1 MRAEVVEYSARS
13 GNSETQEAI
22 SWPRA
27 LEAARLRELACKTRA
42 SVFTDAS
49 LGAEAAA
56 FLRAT
61 QQSCALFEAIR

>member
-1 MRAEVVEYSARS
+1 MCLLFFEAAAANQVVVSVWKIARS
-13 GNSETQEAI
+13 GNSET
-22 SWPRA
+22 
-27 LEAARLRELACKTRA
+27 TRNKIRQKSP

-61 QQSCALFEAIR
+61 QQSCALLEAIR

>member
-1 MRAEVVEYSARS
+1 MRLGVEYSARS

-56 FLRAT
+56 CHTAVL
-61 QQSCALFEAIR
+61 CALEAIR